1 MSHIPLHGSSGNA
14 YRRAMARLRPV
25 LIGVAVISALIN
37 VLMLT
42 GSLYMLQVYDRVL
55 GSGSV
60 PTLVGLFVIVVVLYA
75 FLGFYDFLRSRLL
88 SRAAVRLDAAVSG
101 DVYHAHLCSG
111 VPGCAAGAGAQ
122 PMRDLDTVR
131 GFIASPGM
139 QGLFDIPFTPLFL
152 GILFIIHPWL
162 GLLTIGGSA
171 IVAGATLLNRLT
183 SRGHIAR
190 TLALDAAAC
199 DFAEGSKRG
208 AEAVIAMGMGRTLT
222 ARWQQMHVDALAAA
236 QSNSD
241 PAEALT
247 AFSKS
252 FRMLLQSAILTV
264 GAYLVLKNEMSAG
277 MIIAS
282 SILSGRALAPVDQA
296 IGQLRAIT
304 GAQAAHA
311 RLKTFFAA
319 QAALPATRMDLP
331 RPTGQITVGNLTKLA
346 PGPGRKDRARLLT
359 QVSFALEPGDG
370 LGVIGSSASGKSTL
384 ARLLAGAWQAD
395 AGDIRLDGAA
405 LDQWDNA
412 ALGRHIGYMPQT
424 LDLLPGTVRENI
436 SRFDPEATATA
447 VIAAARMAGVHD
459 MILQLD
465 KGYDTQ
471 IGGAGGN
478 AALSGGQIQRLA
490 LARAV
495 YGNPAIV
502 VLDEPNANL
511 DADGDDALCA
521 AILSLRKAGTTVIVM
536 AHRPSAIAAVNKVLM
551 LRHGGVAQFGEK
563 GAVMD
568 SLRAT
573 TLKSVP
579 DQPAPAATT
588 TPATGLAP
596 APQTAAAAVSQANSR
611 TYVLSP
617 AQAVPGDA
625 APQGSTRTAAPAV
638 AQPPA
643 AAPAPG
649 SSPHPQ
655 VDVATSGGGGSST
668 ENLKRL
674 LATERK
680 RRAGLAENSVF
691 QHQAIEKRA

>member
-1 MSHIPLHGSSGNA
+1 MLQTPLHGPSGDNA
-14 YRRAMARLRPV
+14 YRRALVRLRPV
-25 LIGVAVISALIN
+25 MVGVAVISALIN

-60 PTLVGLFVIVVVLYA
+60 PTLVGLFIIVVVLFA
-75 FLGFYDFLRSRLL
+75 FLGVYDFLRSRLL
-88 SRAAVRLDAAVSG
+88 SRAAVRLDAVVSG
-101 DVYHAHLCSG
+101 DVCQAYLRAG
-111 VPGCAAGAGAQ
+111 VPGGTRQGGTQ
-122 PMRDLDTVR
+122 PMRDLDAVR

-171 IVAGATLLNRLT
+171 IVAGATLLNRLI
-183 SRGHIAR
+183 SRGHIDR
-190 TLALDAAAC
+190 TLTLDADAR
-199 DFAEGSKRG
+199 DFADSGRRG
-208 AEAVIAMGMGRTLT
+208 VEAAIAMGMDRTLT
-222 ARWQQMHVDALAAA
+222 ARWQQMHMEALAAA
-236 QSNSD
+236 QRSSD
-241 PAEALT
+241 PAETLT

-252 FRMLLQSAILTV
+252 FRMLLQSAILTL

-304 GAQAAHA
+304 SARAAHL
-311 RLKTFFAA
+311 RLKSFFAA
-319 QAALPATRMDLP
+319 QAVTLTTRMDLP
-331 RPTGQITVGNLTKLA
+331 RPTGRITVGGLTKLA
-346 PGPGRKDRARLLT
+346 PGAGRTDRARLLT
-359 QVSFALEPGDG
+359 QVGFALEPGDG

-384 ARLLAGAWQAD
+384 ARLLVGAWQSD
-395 AGDIRLDGAA
+395 AGDIRLDGAT
-405 LDQWDNA
+405 LDQWDNT

-424 LDLLPGTVRENI
+424 LDLLPGTVHENI
-436 SRFDPEATATA
+436 ARFDPDATSTA
-447 VIAAARMAGVHD
+447 VMAAASMAGVHD
-459 MILQLD
+459 MILKLE
-465 KGYDTQ
+465 KGYDTR

-478 AALSGGQIQRLA
+478 TALSGGQIQRLA

-511 DADGDDALCA
+511 DAEGDDALCA
-521 AILSLRKAGTTVIVM
+521 AILALRKAGTTVIVM
-536 AHRPSAIAAVNKVLM
+536 AHRPSAIAAVNKVLV
-551 LRHGGVAQFGEK
+551 LNQGQVAQFGEK

-573 TLKSVP
+573 NLRSVP
-579 DQPAPAATT
+579 DQPVSAPASQ
-588 TPATGLAP
+588 PAAHAAP
-596 APQTAAAAVSQANSR
+596 AQSVPVKPYVRSLKQAVSQPVSD
-611 TYVLSP
+611 
-617 AQAVPGDA
+617 QAALPPTA
-625 APQGSTRTAAPAV
+625 TRTIDPL
-638 AQPPA
+638 
-643 AAPAPG
+643 
-649 SSPHPQ
+649 PQ
-655 VDVATSGGGGSST
+655 VHLTATATATATAGTGGNST

-680 RRAGLAENSVF
+680 RREGLAEKPVF
-691 QHQAIEKRA
+691 QDESVEKRA